1 MTARPV
7 VRVLAVAVLCA
18 VCLSAPATGE
28 PATVLAGVTGGV
40 CAAQLDKCT
49 ARCHGSGVCTQRC
62 LANDRACRA
71 GGGPVYR

>member
-1 MTARPV
+1 MIAD
-7 VRVLAVAVLCA
+7 LAVRALVVAALCA
-18 VCLSAPATGE
+18 ACVAAPVA
-28 PATVLAGVTGGV
+28 VAGVTGGV

-49 ARCHGSGVCTQRC
+49 ARCHGSGVCTARC